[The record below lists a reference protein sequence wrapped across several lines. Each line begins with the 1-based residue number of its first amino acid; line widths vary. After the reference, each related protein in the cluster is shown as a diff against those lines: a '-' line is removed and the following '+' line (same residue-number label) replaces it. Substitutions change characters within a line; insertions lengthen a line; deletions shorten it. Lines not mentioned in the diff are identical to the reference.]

1 MAGKK
6 QLVDLPKVPASLE
19 SLDLDINELGQ
30 DCEFIDSIVQ
40 DCELYGEAPYKAC
53 FDRMKFTNVTMRGVR
68 MRKSEFTDVIFE
80 RCDLSNADFQDAIFH
95 RVVFKDCKLI
105 GMDISSGML
114 RNATFIDCYAEY
126 AVFRMINAKRVKLQ
140 GGTFAYGDFFNSN
153 LTEFYLE
160 ETKLDQAQF
169 SQTKLSGIDLSSCE
183 FDSLGA
189 TLPEL
194 RGCIISPLQAA
205 AFAGQLGMVVKR

>member
-1 MAGKK
+1 MSGKK
-6 QLVDLPKVPASLE
+6 QLVDLPKVPAYLE
-19 SLDLDINELGQ
+19 SLELDINDLGQ
-30 DCEFIDSIVQ
+30 DCEFVDSIVQ
-40 DCELYGEAPYKAC
+40 DCELSGEAPYKAC
-53 FDRMKFTNVTMRGVR
+53 FDRMKFTNVTMRGAR

-105 GMDISSGML
+105 GMDVSSGML
-114 RNATFIDCYAEY
+114 RNASFIDCNAEY
-126 AVFRMINAKRVKLQ
+126 AVFRMINAKRINLQ

-153 LTEFYLE
+153 LTEFYLT

-169 SQTKLSGIDLSSCE
+169 SQTKLAGIDLSSCE
-183 FDSLGA
+183 FDNLGA

>member
-1 MAGKK
+1 MELELEVME
-6 QLVDLPKVPASLE
+6 QDSEFVDR
-19 SLDLDINELGQ
+19 
-30 DCEFIDSIVQ
+30 IVQ

-53 FDRMKFTNVTMRGVR
+53 FDRMKFTNVTMRGAR

-105 GMDISSGML
+105 GMDLSSGML
-114 RNATFIDCYAEY
+114 RNASFIDCHAEY
-126 AVFRMINAKRVKLQ
+126 AVFRMINAKRVRLH

-160 ETKLDQAQF
+160 ETRLDQAQF